1 MTATVKGRND
11 ISEPQKG
18 KIMRDNAARLYG
30 WQ

>member
-1 MTATVKGRND
+1 MTATVKGRKD
-11 ISEPQKG
+11 ISEAQKN